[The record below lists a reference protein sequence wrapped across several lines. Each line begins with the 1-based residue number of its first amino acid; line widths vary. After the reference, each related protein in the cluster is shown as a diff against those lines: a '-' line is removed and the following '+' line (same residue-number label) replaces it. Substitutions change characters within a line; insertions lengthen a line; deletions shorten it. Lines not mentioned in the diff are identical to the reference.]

1 MDIKDLIKLW
11 NSEKEFYSTAEVG
24 SGVQKFV
31 KEVFKCSA
39 LFNLKE
45 GKLSTDISKRNKEF
59 IEEAQKKGHRA
70 DVVIFI
76 NSEVVIPVEIE
87 RYTNL
92 KNGEKQIF
100 QYQTDWQKKFGLLTD
115 GYYWRFYNNLFI
127 EKTFTIEEIFEK
139 TSEFLTFWNEYTK
152 SENYYIS
159 FFEKQGQK
167 EFYEIETPNVDD
179 VRNDFFFDITQLIE
193 TFKNKLKL
201 KGFFVNIKEDSEKN
215 KKAIEIT
222 YAYLIQFILYKTL
235 VDNSFAGFDEDWIE
249 RLKSI
254 DKALKAEI
262 YGDILNKI
270 VAISDKISDKVYKKF
285 SDEQLLINDRLRE
298 ILQKPKQV
306 IEEISAWLDILLFIS
321 RYNFAN
327 VQNEIFGYV
336 YENYLKD
343 LYLDESKGQYFTD
356 PEVADFML
364 TEMGFNKEEIQKRY
378 EEDKTSISIIDPS
391 CGSGTFL
398 YNATARLV
406 ASFYDGTRKTANET
420 EDIIN
425 DNIFGLD
432 ISEFPLYLA
441 EMNILMR
448 MLPVII
454 GKEYNSPYK
463 DKIRVFKTR
472 DSIAEFLDT
481 SIRNT
486 LTDINQE
493 IAQKG
498 AVQLSLFSDAL
509 DLGYDSFMRDK
520 RNLNILKESVEIND
534 QIPRRKFDYVVG
546 NPPYV
551 GYNECAR
558 QGILTFQFIKEN
570 KIKLNDIYGINLH
583 SVKNNP
589 KKYRPNPNL
598 YAFFICLGLA
608 LLKDTG
614 KISFIIPQTL
624 LTAGDLD
631 VIRYYL
637 SKFVTIN
644 KIVIFENK
652 MFVGRGLNQ
661 KKSIPTSSL
670 IFFVQKETPNYS
682 HSVEIINYLKKDV
695 NAKICIK
702 DIKKRKNCEILK
714 VKQTKLL
721 QYFENWNFLR
731 FRKHQLSLFENYKNN
746 ENISIYYQHNL
757 SEIFFNSKFIF
768 DGGYSINEKERL
780 YVEPD
785 TDYYIYPKFQYPSFT
800 KVIPNGY
807 WLNHRNKEQTHF
819 IGLRQG
825 SQSYLLLDSK
835 YKIVWSYTNLKHF
848 YFTHKPII
856 WARNQFNAIGSDNKK
871 ELLYLYSLLN
881 SKLNIFLLK
890 SYLMCENEKS
900 FLVSISSIKKFIK
913 VPNITEKNIS
923 LKLEI
928 ISKAEEMIN
937 MESQQ
942 LSDYVDFS
950 NVLLQ
955 KFDNITFEENSLSI
969 QHKGNSVKCEI
980 LKNKELIEKSINEK
994 YINNLDFKESL
1005 ISDLK
1010 EIPVYDVD
1018 YQMEIKNYI
1027 DDLVFAL
1034 YFNIELDVLG
1044 FENRE
1049 RIKEMCSRNEFYL
1062 EIGGEEL

>member
-1 MDIKDLIKLW
+1 MSINELRKLW
-11 NSEKEFYSTAEVG
+11 NTEKEHYLSAEVG

-31 KEVFKCSA
+31 KEVFKCSE
-39 LFNLKE
+39 LFNLK
-45 GKLSTDISKRNKEF
+45 GGRLSTDISKRKSEF

-70 DVVIFI
+70 DIVIFI
-76 NSEVVIPVEIE
+76 NSEVVIPVEVE
-87 RYTNL
+87 RYTNI
-92 KNGEKQIF
+92 KAGEKQII
-100 QYQTDWQKKFGLLTD
+100 QYQTDWQKKYGLLTD
-115 GYYWRFYNNLFI
+115 GHCWRFYNNLLI
-127 EKTFTIEEIFEK
+127 VKTFTIDEIFEN
-139 TSEFLTFWNEYTK
+139 SAEFLTFWSEYIK
-152 SENYYIS
+152 NENYYIS

-167 EFYEIETPNVDD
+167 EFYEIKAPNVDD

-235 VDNSFAGFDEDWIE
+235 VDNCFAGFDEDWIE

-254 DKALKAEI
+254 DKALKSEI

-298 ILQKPKQV
+298 ILQKPKQL
-306 IEEISAWLDILLFIS
+306 IEDISAWLDILLFIS

-364 TEMGFNKEEIQKRY
+364 TEMGFNKEEIKKRY
-378 EEDKTSISIIDPS
+378 ENDKSSISIIDPS

-398 YNATARLV
+398 YNATARV
-406 ASFYDGTRKTANET
+406 VDSFYDGTRKTANET

-454 GKEYNSPYK
+454 GKEHNNPYK
-463 DKIRVFKTR
+463 DKIRVFKTK

-498 AVQLSLFSDAL
+498 AAQLSLFSDAL
-509 DLGYDSFMRDK
+509 ELGYDSFMRDK
-520 RNLNILKESVEIND
+520 RNLNILKESVEVNE

-558 QGILTFQFIKEN
+558 QGVLTFQFIKEN

-583 SVKNNP
+583 SVKNNA

-608 LLKDTG
+608 LLKDNG
-614 KISFIIPQTL
+614 IISFIIPQTL

-670 IFFVQKETPNYS
+670 VFFVKKEPPNYS
-682 HSVEIINYLKKDV
+682 HSVEVIKYLKKDV

-702 DIKKRKNCEILK
+702 DIKKRKNCEILRI
-714 VKQTKLL
+714 KQTKLH
-721 QYFENWNFLR
+721 QYYDNWNLLR
-731 FRKHQLSLFENYKNN
+731 LRKHQLSFFENYKKN
-746 ENISIYYQHNL
+746 ENISIYYQHSL
-757 SEIFFNSKFIF
+757 SENIFNSKFIF

-780 YVEPD
+780 YIEPD

-800 KVIPNGY
+800 KIIPNGY
-807 WLNHRNKEQTHF
+807 WLNHRNQEQTHY

-848 YFTHKPII
+848 YFTDKPII

-881 SKLNIFLLK
+881 SKINIFLLK
-890 SYLMCENEKS
+890 SYLMSENEKS
-900 FLVSISSIKKFIK
+900 FLVSISSVKKFIK
-913 VPNITEKNIS
+913 VPIITERNLAIKQ
-923 LKLEI
+923 EI
-928 ISKAEEMIN
+928 ISKAEEMIEL
-937 MESQQ
+937 ESQQ
-942 LSDYVDFS
+942 LSEFVDFS

-955 KFDNITFEENSLSI
+955 KFDKIKIEKDFLTI
-969 QHKGNSVKCEI
+969 QHKESEVKCPI
-980 LKNKELIEKSINEK
+980 FKNNKLIEKSINEE
-994 YINNLDFKESL
+994 YINNSEFTSGF

-1010 EIPVYDVD
+1010 QISVFDPE
-1018 YQMEIKNYI
+1018 YQQEIKTYI

-1034 YFNIELDVLG
+1034 YFNIELELFG
-1044 FENRE
+1044 FENRKAV
-1049 RIKEMCSRNEFYL
+1049 KEKCSKSSYFMLIEN
-1062 EIGGEEL
+1062 

>member
-1 MDIKDLIKLW
+1 MSINELRKLW
-11 NSEKEFYSTAEVG
+11 NTEKEHYLSAEVG

-31 KEVFKCSA
+31 KEVFKCSE

-45 GKLSTDISKRNKEF
+45 GRLSTDISKRKSEF

-70 DVVIFI
+70 DIVIFI
-76 NSEVVIPVEIE
+76 NSEVVIPVEVE
-87 RYTNL
+87 RYTNI
-92 KNGEKQIF
+92 KAGEKQII
-100 QYQTDWQKKFGLLTD
+100 QYQTDWQKKYGLLTD
-115 GYYWRFYNNLFI
+115 GYCWRFYNNLLI
-127 EKTFTIEEIFEK
+127 VKTFTIDEILEN
-139 TSEFLTFWNEYTK
+139 SAEFLTFWREYIK
-152 SENYYIS
+152 NENYYIS

-167 EFYEIETPNVDD
+167 EFYEIKAPNVDD

-235 VDNSFAGFDEDWIE
+235 VDNCFAGFDEDWIG

-254 DKALKAEI
+254 DKALKSEI

-298 ILQKPKQV
+298 ILQKPKQL
-306 IEEISAWLDILLFIS
+306 IEDISAWLDILLLIS

-364 TEMGFNKEEIQKRY
+364 TEMGFNKEEIKKRY
-378 EEDKTSISIIDPS
+378 ENDKSSISIIDPS

-398 YNATARLV
+398 YNATARV
-406 ASFYDGTRKTANET
+406 VDSFYDGTRKTANET

-454 GKEYNSPYK
+454 GKEHNNPYK
-463 DKIRVFKTR
+463 DKIRVFKTK

-498 AVQLSLFSDAL
+498 AAQLSLFSDAL
-509 DLGYDSFMRDK
+509 ELGYDSFMRDK
-520 RNLNILKESVEIND
+520 RNLNILKESVEINE
-534 QIPRRKFDYVVG
+534 QIPLRKFDYVVG

-558 QGILTFQFIKEN
+558 QGLLFFEFIK
-570 KIKLNDIYGINLH
+570 KKLVSLSDVYGINLH

-589 KKYRPNPNL
+589 KKYPPKPNL
-598 YAFFICLGLA
+598 YTFFICLGLA
-608 LLKDTG
+608 LLKDNS
-614 KISFIIPQTL
+614 KLCYIIPQTI
-624 LTAGDLD
+624 LTESDYD
-631 VIRYYL
+631 VIRYAL
-637 SKFVTIN
+637 SNYFTIEKIFIFKNPLFV
-644 KIVIFENK
+644 K
-652 MFVGRGLNQ
+652 RGLNQ
-661 KKSIPTSSL
+661 KRTIPTSSL
-670 IFFVQKETPNYS
+670 ILVVKKANPMKTHKVKVFIYSKDERKASIVLKNIKNPRKTRISEISQEWFKKNYLNWIFLKLDKPFIKLYDKYKELNDTIEIYSEHTLSQARFQSKFYFDVGFILDKSKVIENPESSDLFELINVNNFTNYS
-682 HSVEIINYLKKDV
+682 RYNPKQYYPNNVDL
-695 NAKICIK
+695 IK
-702 DIKKRKNCEILK
+702 LPKNS
-714 VKQTKLL
+714 Q
-721 QYFENWNFLR
+721 
-731 FRKHQLSLFENYKNN
+731 
-746 ENISIYYQHNL
+746 
-757 SEIFFNSKFIF
+757 
-768 DGGYSINEKERL
+768 GYI
-780 YVEPD
+780 
-785 TDYYIYPKFQYPSFT
+785 T
-800 KVIPNGY
+800 
-807 WLNHRNKEQTHF
+807 LNQ
-819 IGLRQG
+819 
-825 SQSYLLLDSK
+825 K
-835 YKIVWSYTNLKHF
+835 YKIIWTKTFSNNFYFSSRNLLPSMSYT
-848 YFTHKPII
+848 
-856 WARNQFNAIGSDNKK
+856 QFISSDNKP
-871 ELLYLYSLLN
+871 EMLYLFSLLN
-881 SKLNIFLLK
+881 SKLNKFIFNKLFRLG
-890 SYLMCENEKS
+890 NEKYGI
-900 FLVSISSIKKFIK
+900 FIVVKRIKKFIK
-913 VPNITEKNIS
+913 VPIITERNLAIKQ
-923 LKLEI
+923 EI
-928 ISKAEEMIN
+928 ISKAEEMIEL
-937 MESQQ
+937 ESQQ
-942 LSDYVDFS
+942 LSEFVDFS

-955 KFDNITFEENSLSI
+955 KFDKIKIEKDFLSI
-969 QHKGNSVKCEI
+969 QHKESEVKCPI
-980 LKNKELIEKSINEK
+980 FKNNKLIEKSINEK
-994 YINNLDFKESL
+994 YINNPEFTSGF

-1010 EIPVYDVD
+1010 QISVFDPE
-1018 YQMEIKNYI
+1018 YQQEIKTYI

-1034 YFNIELDVLG
+1034 YFNIELELFG
-1044 FENRE
+1044 FENRKAV
-1049 RIKEMCSRNEFYL
+1049 KEKCSKSSYYMLIEN
-1062 EIGGEEL
+1062 